1 MIQFEKMG
9 IVPEILEA
17 ISRMG
22 FKEPMPVQEQ
32 VIPLLL
38 DRSTDIIALAQ
49 TGTGKTAAFGIPVV
63 QLTDPQNKNP
73 QTVILAPTRELCVQI
88 ANDLISYARYL
99 KQIRIL
105 AVYGGS
111 SIETQIREL
120 KKGVHILVATP
131 GRLIDLMER
140 RAAKLLNVS
149 TVVLDEADEMLNMGF
164 LDSINTILAGIPD
177 TRQTLL
183 FSATMPSAIA
193 SIANR
198 YMKDPAEVV
207 IGTKNSGA
215 DQISHMYY
223 MVRGRDKYEVLK
235 RIADAEPTLYGIVF
249 CRTRRETHEIATRLI
264 SDGYNADA
272 LHGDL
277 SQQQRDTV
285 MQKFRL
291 RNITIL
297 VATDVAARGLD
308 VTDLTHIIHFSV
320 PEDPQVYTH
329 RSGRTGRAG
338 KKGTSVLLVQP
349 KDKPIIRMIQ
359 NTLKTPLTESK
370 IPGAEE
376 IFGKRLS
383 NWIQTLRNTQTSDP
397 NISALSEEVCKQLDD
412 LTREELIR
420 RLMALELK
428 KFSGYQNPSFEA
440 EERKSRM
447 KHRQEPEDYDF
458 TRLFV
463 NAGKMD
469 GLNNAELLGIINRN
483 THGKKIALGK
493 IDIKKRYSFFEVE
506 SKKASEMIHILNKVR
521 FRNRDFRVQ
530 KAGDHLLKD
539 FPKSDVLSDQN
550 FFISSRN

>member
-1 MIQFEKMG
+1 MILFEKMG

-17 ISRMG
+17 ISHMG
-22 FKEPMPVQEQ
+22 FKKPMPVQEQ

-63 QLTDPQNKNP
+63 QLTDPLNKNP
-73 QTVILAPTRELCVQI
+73 QTVILAPTRELCLQI
-88 ANDLISYARYL
+88 TNDLISYARFL
-99 KQIRIL
+99 KGIRIL

-120 KKGVHILVATP
+120 KKGVHIIVATP

-140 RAAKLLNVS
+140 RAAKLSHVS

-183 FSATMPSAIA
+183 FSATMPPSIA
-193 SIANR
+193 SIASR

-215 DQISHMYY
+215 DQISHTYY
-223 MVRGRDKYEVLK
+223 MVNNRSKYEVLK
-235 RIADAEPTLYGIVF
+235 RIADAEPSLYGIVF
-249 CRTRRETHEIATRLI
+249 CRTRRETHEIAGRLI
-264 SDGYNADA
+264 NDGYNADA

-285 MQKFRL
+285 MQKFRV

-308 VTDLTHIIHFSV
+308 VTDLTHIIHYTA
-320 PEDPQVYTH
+320 PDDARVYTH

-338 KKGTSVLLVQP
+338 KKGNSVLLIQP
-349 KDKPIIRMIQ
+349 KEKPIIRLIQ
-359 NTLKTPLTESK
+359 NTLRTPLTEGK
-370 IPGAEE
+370 VPGASE
-376 IFGKRLS
+376 IFEKRLAG
-383 NWIQTLRNTQTSDP
+383 WIQNIQNAQTSDP
-397 NISALSEEVCKQLDD
+397 HISTLAEKISKQLSELS
-412 LTREELIR
+412 REDLIR
-420 RLMALELK
+420 RMIALELK
-428 KFSGYQNPSFEA
+428 KFSGYEDHFNEP
-440 EERKSRM
+440 EERKGKTKR
-447 KHRQEPEDYDF
+447 RQEPEDIDF

-483 THGKKIALGK
+483 TRGKKIALGK

-506 SKKASEMIHILNKVR
+506 SNKATEMIRILNTVR

-530 KAGDHLLKD
+530 KAGDHLMKEFSKTD
-539 FPKSDVLSDQN
+539 MLSDEN
-550 FFISSRN
+550 FLISSRN

>member
-1 MIQFEKMG
+1 
-9 IVPEILEA
+9 
-17 ISRMG
+17 
-22 FKEPMPVQEQ
+22 
-32 VIPLLL
+32 LL
-38 DRSTDIIALAQ
+38 DRSADIIALAQ

-88 ANDLISYARYL
+88 ANDLISYARYM

-140 RAAKLLNVS
+140 RAAKLLDVS

-215 DQISHMYY
+215 DQISHTYY
-223 MVRGRDKYEVLK
+223 MVRSRDKYEMLK

-308 VTDLTHIIHFSV
+308 MTDLTHIIHFSV
-320 PEDPQVYTH
+320 PENPQVYTH

-349 KDKPIIRMIQ
+349 KDKPVIRMIQ

-383 NWIQTLRNTQTSDP
+383 NWIQTIRNTQTSDP
-397 NISALSEEVCKQLDD
+397 NISALSDEVCKQLDD
-412 LTREELIR
+412 LTREDLIR

-428 KFSGYQNPSFEA
+428 KFSGYQNPSFEP
-440 EERKSRM
+440 EERKSRI

>member
-1 MIQFEKMG
+1 MILFEKMG

-17 ISRMG
+17 ISHMG
-22 FKEPMPVQEQ
+22 FKKPMPVQEQ

-63 QLTDPQNKNP
+63 QLTDPLNKNP
-73 QTVILAPTRELCVQI
+73 QTVILAPTRELCLQI
-88 ANDLISYARYL
+88 TNDLISYARFL
-99 KQIRIL
+99 KGIRIL

-120 KKGVHILVATP
+120 KKGVHIIVATP

-140 RAAKLLNVS
+140 RAAKLSHVS

-183 FSATMPSAIA
+183 FSATMPPSIA
-193 SIANR
+193 SIASR

-215 DQISHMYY
+215 DQISHTYY
-223 MVRGRDKYEVLK
+223 MVNNRNKYEVLK
-235 RIADAEPTLYGIVF
+235 RIADAEPSLYGIVF
-249 CRTRRETHEIATRLI
+249 CRTRRETHEIAGRLI
-264 SDGYNADA
+264 NDGYNADA

-285 MQKFRL
+285 MQKFRV

-308 VTDLTHIIHFSV
+308 VTDLTHIIHYTA
-320 PEDPQVYTH
+320 PDDAQVYTH

-338 KKGTSVLLVQP
+338 KKGNSVLLVQP
-349 KDKPIIRMIQ
+349 KEKPIIRLIQ
-359 NTLKTPLTESK
+359 NTLKTPLTEGK
-370 IPGAEE
+370 VPGAGE
-376 IFGKRLS
+376 IFEKRLAG
-383 NWIQTLRNTQTSDP
+383 WIQNIQNAQTSDP
-397 NISALSEEVCKQLDD
+397 HISTLADKISKQLSELS
-412 LTREELIR
+412 REDLIR
-420 RLMALELK
+420 RMITLELK
-428 KFSGYQNPSFEA
+428 KFSGYEDHFTEP
-440 EERKSRM
+440 EERKGKTKR
-447 KHRQEPEDYDF
+447 RQEPEDFDF

-483 THGKKIALGK
+483 TRGKKIALGK

-506 SKKASEMIHILNKVR
+506 SNKAAEMIRILNTVR
-521 FRNRDFRVQ
+521 FRNRDFHVQ
-530 KAGDHLLKD
+530 KAGDHLIKEFSKTD
-539 FPKSDVLSDQN
+539 MVSDQN
-550 FFISSRN
+550 FLISSRN

>member
-215 DQISHMYY
+215 DQISHTYY
-223 MVRGRDKYEVLK
+223 MVRSRDKYEMLK

-320 PEDPQVYTH
+320 PENPQVYTH

-349 KDKPIIRMIQ
+349 KDKPVIRMIQ

-383 NWIQTLRNTQTSDP
+383 NWIQTIRNTQTSDP
-397 NISALSEEVCKQLDD
+397 NISALSDEVCKQLDD
-412 LTREELIR
+412 LTREDLIR

-428 KFSGYQNPSFEA
+428 KFSGYQNPSFEP
-440 EERKSRM
+440 EERKSRI

>member
-1 MIQFEKMG
+1 MISFEKMG

-17 ISRMG
+17 ISQMG
-22 FKEPMPVQEQ
+22 FKKPMPVQEQ

-63 QLTDPQNKNP
+63 QLTDPLNKNP

-88 ANDLISYARYL
+88 TNDLIAFTRFL
-99 KQIRIL
+99 KGIRIL

-111 SIETQIREL
+111 SIETQIREV
-120 KKGVHILVATP
+120 KKGVHIIAATP

-140 RAAKLLNVS
+140 RAVKLSHVS

-183 FSATMPSAIA
+183 FSATMPPSIA
-193 SIANR
+193 SIASR
-198 YMKDPAEVV
+198 YMNDPAEVV

-215 DQISHMYY
+215 DQISHTYY
-223 MVRGRDKYEVLK
+223 MVNNRNKYDVLK
-235 RIADAEPTLYGIVF
+235 RIADAEPSLYGIVF
-249 CRTRRETHEIATRLI
+249 CRTRRETHEIAGRLI
-264 SDGYNADA
+264 NDGYNADA

-291 RNITIL
+291 RNISIL

-308 VTDLTHIIHFSV
+308 VTDLTHIIHYSA
-320 PEDPQVYTH
+320 PGDAQVYTH

-338 KKGTSVLLVQP
+338 KTGNSVLFVQP
-349 KDKPIIRMIQ
+349 NERPIIRLIQ
-359 NTLKTPLTESK
+359 NTLKTPLTEGK
-370 IPGAEE
+370 IPGTKE
-376 IFGKRLS
+376 IFEKRLEGL
-383 NWIQTLRNTQTSDP
+383 IQNLQNAQTADP
-397 NISALSEEVCKQLDD
+397 QINALADKVSRQLSELS
-412 LTREELIR
+412 REELILR
-420 RLMALELK
+420 MITMELK
-428 KFSGYQNPSFEA
+428 KLSGYENYPADQ
-440 EERKSRM
+440 EERKNKTKSH
-447 KHRQEPEDYDF
+447 KETEDSDF

-469 GLNNAELLGIINRN
+469 GLNNAELLVIINRN
-483 THGKKIALGK
+483 TRGKKIALGK
-493 IDIKKRYSFFEVE
+493 IDIKKRYSFIEVD
-506 SKKASEMIHILNKVR
+506 SNKTTEMIRILNTVR
-521 FRNRDFRVQ
+521 FRNRELRVQ
-530 KAGDHLLKD
+530 KAGDHLMKE
-539 FPKSDVLSDQN
+539 FPGADMASDHN
-550 FFISSRN
+550 FLISSRN